1 VSAKQAST
9 SWASQRENSGSWEI
23 RPPVSDGG
31 CSATEHQEGTAKQVV
46 LLYASA
52 TAKFELAAGFQADC
66 SAS

>member
-1 VSAKQAST
+1 M
-9 SWASQRENSGSWEI
+9 
-23 RPPVSDGG
+23 SDSG
-31 CSATEHQEGTAKQVV
+31 CSATEHQDGTAKQVV